1 MFGENSKE
9 GNRLWRRVVAQEC
22 SPSQIFYVFLE
33 FRQSYIF
40 SIRWLDAFGAFY

>member
-9 GNRLWRRVVAQEC
+9 ENHLWRRVATQEY

-33 FRQSYIF
+33 FLWTYIF
-40 SIRWLDAFGAFY
+40 SLH